1 MPREERDRDRNDHK
15 IQNPL
20 QNKLVIDKEGEEEEI
35 DPKIHYIGDSSL
47 FPHLNQSTYEES
59 LIDSQINKLSKG
71 EKENSGPSKYKLWSK
86 KKEGKF
92 GISNQ
97 PSILDKPV
105 KDAANN
111 NKVKKSQT
119 PSPVVNEFVSEVR
132 EIMKPPS
139 FFNFE
144 HEIQNIRI
152 PVPLLELFN
161 NEDFKRSLSKL
172 LQSDPSCHS
181 IDSVNLQDEKPAVI
195 LGPMVQDR
203 DDSSHPFYTS
213 LNIHDKL
220 LHNFLMDSGASHNL
234 MPKIFMEEIGLEIT
248 KTYHDLYYF
257 DSRRV

>member
-1 MPREERDRDRNDHK
+1 MPREQRDRDRNDHK

-71 EKENSGPSKYKLWSK
+71 EKENNGPSKYKLWSK
-86 KKEGKF
+86 KKEGKS

-172 LQSDPSCHS
+172 LHS
-181 IDSVNLQDEKPAVI
+181 
-195 LGPMVQDR
+195 
-203 DDSSHPFYTS
+203 
-213 LNIHDKL
+213 
-220 LHNFLMDSGASHNL
+220 
-234 MPKIFMEEIGLEIT
+234 
-248 KTYHDLYYF
+248 
-257 DSRRV
+257 